1 MWKPHTKKTILFS
14 KILCYNPSCKNR
26 IIQKRKGSEDK
37 ALITLS
43 STSAS
48 EVTTLSNIFIDQY
61 MPKANG
67 EFVKVYIYLLRIS
80 GTSPSFSLE
89 QMADRLLCTEKDILR
104 ALKYWAKEGLLS
116 LKYGNDKTLTGIEL
130 GSTASASS
138 NVQAQTA
145 RIDSDSVVEPI
156 LPVPQEK
163 QPVSKTLS
171 PARIRELK
179 KNEEIVQLL
188 YMAEQYLGKT
198 LTSTE
203 LQKILYFYDELKM
216 SASLIE
222 YLIEY
227 CVSKNHRS
235 IRYMETVAIAWTQAQ
250 IKTVEEAKSASAQY
264 GKEYYTILK
273 ALGISGRNP
282 VENEISIM
290 DTWLKTYGFTI
301 DIIREACSRTVL
313 KTGQSSFQY
322 ADSILTDWKKNHV
335 HTLKDIQQLDDRHR
349 KNCAAKAQERKTAS
363 ACAPAPSAQKNRF
376 NNFQQREYDFAE
388 YEKRLLNQ

>member
-1 MWKPHTKKTILFS
+1 
-14 KILCYNPSCKNR
+14 
-26 IIQKRKGSEDK
+26 
-37 ALITLS
+37 
-43 STSAS
+43 
-48 EVTTLSNIFIDQY
+48 
-61 MPKANG
+61 MPRANG

-80 GTSPSFSLE
+80 GASTSFSLE

-116 LKYGNDKTLTGIEL
+116 LKYENDKTLTGIEL
-130 GSTASASS
+130 GGIPSASS
-138 NVQAQTA
+138 GMQTQTA
-145 RIDSDSVVEPI
+145 RIDSDSAPDPL
-156 LPVPQEK
+156 LPLPQEK
-163 QPVSKTLS
+163 PPAPKTLS

-264 GKEYYTILK
+264 GKEYYTILR

-349 KNCAAKAQERKTAS
+349 KNCAAKAQEQKSAS
-363 ACAPAPSAQKNRF
+363 GCAPAPSARKNRF